1 MLSSARLGT
10 AQCKRS
16 GLNIKEGQ
24 VRVSRIVSILGLG
37 GCRALLLAEL
47 Y

>member
-24 VRVSRIVSILGLG
+24 ARVSRIVSILG